1 VLKIVT
7 FFGRWLASRCREAV
21 KPARW
26 MGSLFALI
34 VAVSES
40 QPPPSMCLNGLSG
53 GKAVARTGFA
63 EDSPDVVLDRQFGND
78 QPGCNFLVR
87 DTSEMSGSSC
97 RSRRVDRQLPR
108 RLSFEAEEWAATELN
123 SSRQRRG
130 EQNVSP
136 RTAGA
141 DCSKKIRSR
150 TLTRNVADRSR
161 GSNGKTSPG
170 LLAPPKKQPESP
182 ELPCALLKQELRGRK
197 LSDSRTHHSLV
208 DQEERARFIEFCGN
222 AVERKVTI
230 V

>member
-1 VLKIVT
+1 V
-7 FFGRWLASRCREAV
+7 GRYRIKQLAAEA
-21 KPARW
+21 RRTER
-26 MGSLFALI
+26 FATH
-34 VAVSES
+34 
-40 QPPPSMCLNGLSG
+40 G
-53 GKAVARTGFA
+53 R
-63 EDSPDVVLDRQFGND
+63 
-78 QPGCNFLVR
+78 
-87 DTSEMSGSSC
+87 
-97 RSRRVDRQLPR
+97 
-108 RLSFEAEEWAATELN
+108 
-123 SSRQRRG
+123 
-130 EQNVSP
+130 
-136 RTAGA
+136 A